1 MGVAQQPSRGEAS
14 ESSLILF
21 CGLRLSLSLSLL
33 SGLLVRLLLIEF
45 FASQLAPL
53 AEVSTDEGVWGCG
66 EGDCVEVLHF
76 ACWLKRFISRFQTW
90 LLWQLTRLERVAH
103 SRDPYLIMS

>member
-1 MGVAQQPSRGEAS
+1 MNPVSFYSAA
-14 ESSLILF
+14 
-21 CGLRLSLSLSLL
+21 CVSLSLSLL

-66 EGDCVEVLHF
+66 GGDCVEVLHF

-90 LLWQLTRLERVAH
+90 LPWQLTRLERVAH